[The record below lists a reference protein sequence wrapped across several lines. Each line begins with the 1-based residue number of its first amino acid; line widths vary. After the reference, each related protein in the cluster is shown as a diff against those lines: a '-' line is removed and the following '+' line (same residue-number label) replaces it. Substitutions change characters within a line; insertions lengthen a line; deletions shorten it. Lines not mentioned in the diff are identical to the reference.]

1 MTDLV
6 LEPDL
11 RELLATKPE
20 LLAIADALIETQR
33 SDDWPVPMPR
43 QQRLRSGRRRRGYL
57 IGVLA
62 LIAVALV
69 ASALA
74 ASGVNPFSAFKSWF
88 SGSPGRPAPAS
99 AEQQF
104 LAANGRSWAAFPTGT
119 KLRVLIRASIGGKQY
134 VLYGFRSGDSLCLRL
149 SAVSLRTSLAPACAP
164 VSTLEHTSVPILVVK
179 GNGSVHAFPD
189 RRSPEVSFGIV
200 ADRIRHVEVNAVDG
214 THRAR
219 IGGNAY
225 LWIENEPNTANHVLS
240 VVAVGD
246 DAARTVVAVPHENGF
261 GIFQMAP
268 AASPGGPTRIQATIK
283 HPAIGWLVHHRA
295 VGLAPSQLAL
305 STFAR
310 RQIAVWGFTRFVKPD
325 PLSNVIVGVSDGR
338 LYVNDGIAG
347 GEFFTRGPLNVM
359 TTGGNHANLSDQF
372 VTVAGVAA
380 DGVSKIKIFLG
391 SGQNQDVPLK
401 DNVFTATVPW
411 HTAAR
416 VVAYNSD
423 GRVVGIQRA
432 GLFPFGLGG
441 FVAPAAARNSLEP
454 VLRLAGPNDA
464 TARLSVGRTVEF
476 IRSATRRSDRGPGV
490 RCWRIDFSNGQSSSD
505 CQQVYP
511 TGPWVYVQ
519 GVQPVGRDVFIIGQT
534 RAPVA
539 RVSLRF
545 ADGDSVSARPTR
557 GIVILAVPRAH
568 LSTHRQRAI
577 LLGYDA
583 RGHEI
588 QHPAVFF
595 RANG

>member
-1 MTDLV
+1 MTDV
-6 LEPDL
+6 FLERDL
-11 RELLATKPE
+11 RDLLGAKPE
-20 LLAIADALIETQR
+20 LFAIADALTETQR
-33 SDDWPVPMPR
+33 PADWPAAAVP
-43 QQRLRSGRRRRGYL
+43 RRGPRRNV
-57 IGVLA
+57 IAAFAV
-62 LIAVALV
+62 IAVVVV

-74 ASGVNPFSAFKSWF
+74 ASGLDPLSAFKPWF
-88 SGSPGRPAPAS
+88 SGSPGHPASAS

-104 LAANGRSWAAFPTGT
+104 LAANGRSWAAFPKGT
-119 KLRVLIRASIGGKQY
+119 KLRVLVRATVGHQRF

-149 SAVSLRTSLAPACAP
+149 SAVTLRANASPACAP
-164 VSTLEHTSVPILVVK
+164 VSTLEHTSVPILVVE
-179 GNGSVHAFPD
+179 GNGSVRAFPD

-200 ADRIRHVEVNAVDG
+200 ADRVRHVEVNAVDG
-214 THRAR
+214 MHRAW

-225 LWIENEPNTANHVLS
+225 LWIENEPNTANQVLS

-246 DAARTVVAVPHENGF
+246 DGARTVVAVPHESGF
-261 GIFQMAP
+261 GSFQMAP

-295 VGLAPSQLAL
+295 VGFAPSQVAL

-310 RQIAVWGFTRFVKPD
+310 RQVAVWGFTRFVKPD

-338 LYVNDGIAG
+338 LYVNDGVSG
-347 GEFFTRGPLNVM
+347 GEFFARGPLNVM

-372 VTVAGVAA
+372 ATVAGVAA
-380 DGVSKIKIFLG
+380 DGVDKIRIFLG
-391 SGQNQDVPLK
+391 SGESQDVPLK

-411 HTAAR
+411 HTAVR
-416 VVAYNSD
+416 VVAYDSD

-432 GLFPFGLGG
+432 GLFPFGFGG

-454 VLRLAGPNDA
+454 ALRLTGPNDA

-476 IRSATRRSDRGPGV
+476 IRAGARRNGPGPRV
-490 RCWRIDFSNGQSSSD
+490 RCWQIRFSNGQSSSA
-505 CQQVYP
+505 CQQVFP

-545 ADGDSVSARPTR
+545 GNGDSVSVNPSH

-568 LSTHRQRAI
+568 LSTHRQRAV
-577 LLGYDA
+577 LVGYDA

-588 QHPAVFF
+588 QQPAVFF